1 MGLGFPSGS
10 SDLKFTKFKKNWR
23 FDSTTNSWRMEP
35 ISGSFINDLEDVDAL
50 DPADGSFLVLTGST
64 TWIPKLFTG
73 SFTGSYFKSY
83 VYNDSLSESIV
94 TFTDSNNVDTNI
106 VLPQNVYAEENGL
119 TGSLFGYTL
128 KDSDSGEILFDESEY
143 AVTGAQSQTAD
154 TVEHYLY
161 DNYVEGVNLSSNQL
175 YYSMSYGA
183 GDLTD
188 PLNPPVTLFSASI
201 NKYTNTKTI
210 IGRNPDENGNVT
222 VTLNTVITGTLAERP
237 IPSVDGN
244 LYVIANETGSL
255 AGTNGTAF
263 LYSEEPDDWFEVTP
277 PSQEAADA
285 RYAERSG
292 SVMLGNL
299 RAFDL
304 AISGSEPAT
313 LAYTNAKVPTK
324 DTNLRA
330 FRTVTSFDFSP
341 TFNTWEDLE
350 CDTTGTNDTGG
361 TITDG
366 VFEVPA
372 TGVSRMT
379 FSAGASIRHGSN
391 NRSTSTH
398 IRIILNNTR
407 VIGEQ
412 SHIFNPSTYA
422 GWTTWNDEGIN
433 VSSGIIAVSPGDQI
447 KVQVKRGW
455 NNRTKTFSR
464 GTDDINTGNY
474 MQRSGGTYFC
484 GVINDTPPGAGIT
497 GMVGGDGIEVTGDVE
512 NKVVATDSSILRRD
526 IANSIT
532 ADQSATGDIT
542 GAGSL
547 VVNGNA
553 SMQEVVFSGSAFLTG
568 DIQLDGLGNY
578 VSDVEAAA
586 NGVAIGKLY
595 KNNNQI
601 MVRVS

>member
-10 SDLKFTKFKKNWR
+10 TDLKFTKFKKNWR

-35 ISGSFINDLEDVDAL
+35 ISGSFLNDLEDVDAL
-50 DPADGSFLVLTGST
+50 SPADGAFLVLTGST
-64 TWIPKLFTG
+64 TWVPKLFTG

-83 VYNDSLSESIV
+83 VFNESLSESIV
-94 TFTDSNNVDTNI
+94 TFTDSNNVETSI
-106 VLPQNVYAEENGL
+106 ALPQNVYAEENGF

-128 KDSDSGEILFDESEY
+128 KDSDSGEILFESASY
-143 AVTGAQSQTAD
+143 AVTAANAETAN
-154 TVEHYLY
+154 TVEFYPF

-175 YYSMSYGA
+175 YYSMSYGIDT
-183 GDLTD
+183 GDPD
-188 PLNPPVTLFSASI
+188 NPAVTLFSASI

-210 IGRNPDENGNVT
+210 VGRNPDENGNVN

-237 IPSVDGN
+237 LSSVDGD
-244 LYVIANETGSL
+244 LYVLANETGSRF
-255 AGTNGTAF
+255 GNNGTAF

-330 FRTVTSFDFSP
+330 FRTVTSFDLNP
-341 TFNTWEDLE
+341 AYNTWTDLE
-350 CDTTGTNDTGG
+350 FDTTDVNDTGG
-361 TITDG
+361 TITTG
-366 VFEVPA
+366 VYEVPA
-372 TGVSRMT
+372 TGVTRMT
-379 FSAGASIRHGSN
+379 FSAGANIRHGGNS
-391 NRSTSTH
+391 SATSTH
-398 IRIILNNTR
+398 IRIVLNGTR
-407 VIGEQ
+407 IIAEQ
-412 SHIFNPSTYA
+412 SHIFNPNGRAS
-422 GWTTWNDEGIN
+422 WRDEGAN
-433 VSSGIIAVSPGDQI
+433 VSSGLIAVSPGDLV

-455 NNRTKTFSR
+455 NNRTKIFSR
-464 GTDDINTGNY
+464 GTDDLNTGNY
-474 MQRSGGTYFC
+474 ASRSGGTYFC

-497 GMVGGDGIEVTGDVE
+497 GMLGGDGIEVTGDVE
-512 NKVVATDSSILRRD
+512 NKVVATDATVLRRD

-532 ADQSATGDIT
+532 ANQSATGNIT
-542 GAGSL
+542 GTGSL